1 MLRSQH
7 AALGRTAPVVAAFV
21 AVAGTAQAQQFTYS
35 QGLLSGSDWS
45 EGVEPSDV
53 DNDGDLDLF
62 FADGNGFSSAGT
74 KKQNRLHINQLVE
87 QGPNVWT
94 DESIARLGARVSNA
108 KMVVAADVTGD
119 GFEDALFCNGFNTDT
134 PFLYINRGNQAPGV
148 FLERAAQRGLGQ
160 IYSSASGQFGDLDND
175 GDLDLILC
183 DSGSSF
189 LGGSG
194 DRPKLFFNDGAG
206 FFTEDAAKL
215 NAPIMRAHMDVQLVD
230 IDNDFDLDFFGPN
243 RANNDP
249 GGDHYL
255 MLNDGTGT
263 FTDASPLIPSTSSS
277 VYEAEVGD
285 LDGDDD
291 LDFFFVSLSGFSEG
305 PMRNTL
311 DSGSLGF
318 TAGSTLSGSDDN
330 EVALL
335 DFDMDGDYDVAI
347 GSLGNTE
354 KLFRNDGNANFSTVA
369 NDFTSVNDS
378 TLDIACADLDNDGDY
393 DFVTAQGES
402 GQSQWVNKIYLNS
415 GPVDTRA
422 PIIVRIE
429 DLTLP
434 PANGPWVVRA
444 QFRDQVMDDGH
455 DWLSARVQYRVETPT
470 GFGPITFGEAMRM
483 AGGLWR
489 FEMADTAEGLGTK
502 LQYAITVTDWAG
514 NSTSSGFVDVP
525 LGPKCGV
532 IRYGLAAGGANV
544 LGADAIGGTDLGE
557 IFQVVVDAPTQP
569 AVAVVLAFGRDAFP
583 IAGGTG
589 LLDLATYYTYV
600 VAPVTGGTATT
611 TWGLPLS
618 ATSLIGNT
626 LNFQAV
632 VPDPGVVGGLALSN
646 GVEIAVCQ

>member
-1 MLRSQH
+1 MLRSQLP
-7 AALGRTAPVVAAFV
+7 ALGRSATVVAFAC
-21 AVAGTAQAQQFTYS
+21 AAAGAAHAQQFTYAS
-35 QGLLSGSDWS
+35 GLLSGSNWS

-62 FADGNGFSSAGT
+62 FADGNGFSSAGS
-74 KKQNRLHINQLVE
+74 KQQNRLHINKLE
-87 QGPNVWT
+87 QGPNIWT
-94 DESIARLGARVSNA
+94 DESIARLGARTSNA
-108 KMVVAADVTGD
+108 KMVVAADVNGD
-119 GFEDALFCNGFNTDT
+119 GFEDALFCNAFNTDT
-134 PFLYINRGNQAPGV
+134 PFLYINRGSQNPGV

-160 IYSSASGQFGDLDND
+160 IYSSASAQFGDLDND
-175 GDLDLILC
+175 GDLDLILS

-194 DRPKLFFNDGAG
+194 DRPHLFFNDGAG

-215 NAPIMRAHMDVQLVD
+215 NAPVMKAHMDVQFVD

-263 FTDASPLIPSTSSS
+263 FTDASALLPSTSSS

-291 LDFFFVSLSGFSEG
+291 LDLFFVSLSGFSEG
-305 PMRNTL
+305 PMRNDL
-311 DSGSLGF
+311 SSGSLGF
-318 TAGSTLSGSDDN
+318 TSGSTLSGSDDN
-330 EVALL
+330 EVALC

-347 GSLGNTE
+347 GSLGSSE
-354 KLFRNDGNANFSTVA
+354 KLFRNNGNLSFSTVSS
-369 NDFTSVNDS
+369 DFTSIGDS
-378 TLDIACADLDNDGDY
+378 TLDIGCADLDNDGDY

-402 GQSQWVNKIYLNS
+402 GQSQWENKIYLNS
-415 GPVDTRA
+415 GPADTLA
-422 PIIVRIE
+422 PVIVRIE

-434 PANGPWVVRA
+434 PANGPWIVRA

-455 DWLSARVQYRVETPT
+455 DWLSARVQYRIETPS
-470 GFGPITFGEAMRM
+470 GFGPITFGDATRM

-489 FEMADTAEGLGTK
+489 FAMADDAEGLGTK

-525 LGPKCGV
+525 LGPPCGV
-532 IRYGLAAGGANV
+532 IRYGLGAGGANV
-544 LGADAIGGTDLGE
+544 LSADAVGGFDLGDS
-557 IFQVVVDAPTQP
+557 FDVVVEAPGQP
-569 AVAVVLAFGRDAFP
+569 AVAIVLAFGRDAYP

-589 LLDLATYYTYV
+589 LVDLATYYTFSI
-600 VAPVTGGTATT
+600 APVVGTTATV
-611 TWGLPLS
+611 TWGLPAG
-618 ATSLIGNT
+618 ATSLVGNT
-626 LNFQAV
+626 LNFQAA
-632 VPDPGVVGGLALSN
+632 VPDPLVPGGLALSN